1 MSESDPHRIILAHGF
16 TQTAASWETF
26 AGLLAAR
33 LPTTNVIAVDLPGH
47 GSAAELRAD
56 LWESADHLV
65 HHGGRGTY
73 IGYSM
78 GGRVTLHAALIHPE
92 LVERLILVGAT
103 AGIADAD
110 ERLARR
116 AADEELAQRLET
128 VGVEAF
134 IDEWLASPLFSGLT
148 PATDLRADRLRNTV
162 DGLASSLR
170 STGTGTQEPLWERL
184 RTIDVPT
191 LVLAGADDEK
201 FSALGRRLRDT
212 IPGARFEQIDG
223 AGHSVHLERPVV
235 TADVIADWLTQEPRT
250 RPIEARKA

>member
-1 MSESDPHRIILAHGF
+1 MSEPARIILAHGF

-26 AGLLAAR
+26 AGVLATR
-33 LPTTNVIAVDLPGH
+33 LPTAAVVAVDLPGH
-47 GSAAELRAD
+47 GSASGLRAD

-65 HHGGRGTY
+65 GQGGRGTY

-78 GGRVTLHAALIHPE
+78 GGRVALHAALKHPE

-103 AGIADAD
+103 AGIDDDA

-116 AADEELAQRLET
+116 TADGELATHIET

-134 IDEWLASPLFSGLT
+134 IDEWLANPLFAGLT
-148 PATDLRADRLRNTV
+148 PATDQRADRLRNTAA
-162 DGLASSLR
+162 GLASSLR

-184 RTIDVPT
+184 TTLHVPT
-191 LVLAGADDEK
+191 LVLAGADDAK
-201 FSALGRRLRDT
+201 FSEIGRRLRDT

-223 AGHSVHLERPVV
+223 AGHSVHLERPAA
-235 TADVIADWLTQEPRT
+235 TADVIADWLTQEPRS
-250 RPIEARKA
+250 RPIEARRA